1 MAARQMIHSRT
12 SFDCLTRRKLK
23 PNVKMC
29 LNEMMEVVG
38 EQSREDVVD
47 QVLDYLLSGPNEDI
61 TLQKLRE
68 RQLVPKVMD
77 EFETAAIL
85 D

>member
-1 MAARQMIHSRT
+1 
-12 SFDCLTRRKLK
+12 
-23 PNVKMC
+23 
-29 LNEMMEVVG
+29 MEVVG

-68 RQLVPKVMD
+68 RRLVPKVMD

-85 D
+85 DKLGI